1 VSPLWILDLDNT
13 LYPAGSGLF
22 ARIDERID
30 AFMATRLGLD
40 PDEVPA
46 LRIAYRDAYG
56 VTLGGL
62 MAHHGVDPGE
72 YLAFVHD
79 VPLGDYLRPDADLA
93 DALDRLPGD
102 RVVFTNGSEGHA
114 RAVLG
119 RLGVEARVS
128 AVFDIGFMDYVPKPR
143 PHGYRKLLAALGA
156 QPGQC
161 WMVDD
166 LAANLDTARAL
177 GMQTVLCGGQ
187 AAPPHRWVRSPAELP
202 AAWEQW
208 RSEPAE
214 ELPAA

>member
-1 VSPLWILDLDNT
+1 VSPHWVLDLDNT

-30 AFMATRLGLD
+30 AFMVGRLGIGNE
-40 PDEVPA
+40 EVAA
-46 LRIAYRDAYG
+46 LRTAYRDSYG

-62 MAHHGVDPGE
+62 MAHHGVDPAE

-79 VPLGDYLRPDADLA
+79 VPLADYLRPDAGLA
-93 DALDRLPGD
+93 DALDRLPGE

-119 RLGVEARVS
+119 RLGVEGRIS

-143 PHGYRKLLAALGA
+143 PHGYRKLLGVLGA
-156 QPGQC
+156 DAGQC

-166 LAANLDTARAL
+166 LPANLDTARSL
-177 GMQTVLCGGQ
+177 GMHTVLCGGQ

-202 AAWEQW
+202 AAWEAW
-208 RSEPAE
+208 RSEPE
-214 ELPAA
+214 QELPAA